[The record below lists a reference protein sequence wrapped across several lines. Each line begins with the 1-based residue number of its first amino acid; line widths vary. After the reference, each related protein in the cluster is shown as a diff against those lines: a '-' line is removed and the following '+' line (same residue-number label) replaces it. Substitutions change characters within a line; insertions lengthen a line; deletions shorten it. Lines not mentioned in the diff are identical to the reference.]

1 MEYNLCLN
9 GKKNEKK
16 FFAGIHNMRMMMKK
30 EEEET
35 ENFLQTVILINVF
48 FWYQ

>member
-9 GKKNEKK
+9 GKKKLL
-16 FFAGIHNMRMMMKK
+16 GYIHEDGDE